1 MKGQALEAKQK
12 QEEDVE
18 YKYIPDWSART
29 CYNDKPP
36 PNDWVDQYTT
46 LKACCTTNFEWV
58 LKDCLGEEATDDE
71 DTDALDPSRSY
82 WYPQFSNSK
91 CLIHSDEK
99 PAPEYMLQDPE
110 NELYPTFKEC
120 CQSNFLSELKACK
133 EASRLDTPPTRPP
146 AADSTLVVVP
156 ISFKKYYYPRYTE
169 NKCLYNGED
178 APNYMKNDPITY
190 LSVTVQECCQL
201 QFPLNTNECLYNSGA
216 LQDEDNDGF
225 IEERWR
231 DHYYPLFSKVGCIND
246 NKFDDYVKESPSAFL
261 FTTIELCCSSDNFDS
276 GDYEICLKN
285 SVDVK
290 SLPEEGDTVQNS
302 EQVEVKKVPLLR
314 LDFGGRLYFQNVF
327 IPSGNR
333 GNMIAVKDAIL
344 FAIEGVFQSSQYKI
358 DATVAKNFD
367 GIDLSGL
374 RRLQDQQDQS
384 VELTGL
390 RHSSQH
396 QGVRELGKMQ
406 VFSFLITF
414 TIECGA
420 ACGRDGK
427 VYGRQESLK
436 IAELFDDA
444 VQDESMFNSL
454 KTSMDEQG
462 LIGPFFSASLSDG
475 VMLYEKAEID
485 MRGAT
490 FSPTVQPSHVPSN
503 QPSYFPSSSPSKKPS
518 ARPTLHPTSARPTK
532 VPSNSPTLSSSPT
545 EAIVYQFYPVSEST
559 RFKSVESCLI
569 ALTHHSIFSI

>member
-1 MKGQALEAKQK
+1 
-12 QEEDVE
+12 
-18 YKYIPDWSART
+18 
-29 CYNDKPP
+29 
-36 PNDWVDQYTT
+36 
-46 LKACCTTNFEWV
+46 
-58 LKDCLGEEATDDE
+58 
-71 DTDALDPSRSY
+71 
-82 WYPQFSNSK
+82 
-91 CLIHSDEK
+91 
-99 PAPEYMLQDPE
+99 
-110 NELYPTFKEC
+110 
-120 CQSNFLSELKACK
+120 
-133 EASRLDTPPTRPP
+133 
-146 AADSTLVVVP
+146 
-156 ISFKKYYYPRYTE
+156 
-169 NKCLYNGED
+169 
-178 APNYMKNDPITY
+178 
-190 LSVTVQECCQL
+190 
-201 QFPLNTNECLYNSGA
+201 
-216 LQDEDNDGF
+216 
-225 IEERWR
+225 
-231 DHYYPLFSKVGCIND
+231 
-246 NKFDDYVKESPSAFL
+246 
-261 FTTIELCCSSDNFDS
+261 
-276 GDYEICLKN
+276 
-285 SVDVK
+285 
-290 SLPEEGDTVQNS
+290 
-302 EQVEVKKVPLLR
+302 
-314 LDFGGRLYFQNVF
+314 
-327 IPSGNR
+327 
-333 GNMIAVKDAIL
+333 MIAVKDAIL

-390 RHSSQH
+390 RHSFQH

-569 ALTHHSIFSI
+569 ALTHHSTFSI